1 MIGRGRK
8 ESICTWGRA
17 DSVYPEYSKKVAEA
31 NYKALAQSRGIF
43 MTTFLKL
50 VKLLFSHGQQRQS
63 KYNIFKNVFGMAAC
77 LLVMKF
83 DI

>member
-1 MIGRGRK
+1 
-8 ESICTWGRA
+8 
-17 DSVYPEYSKKVAEA
+17 
-31 NYKALAQSRGIF
+31 

-50 VKLLFSHGQQRQS
+50 VKLLFSHGQQRES